1 MASNS
6 IKHYV
11 RCMCVCVWACVNIWR
26 CFCRGACVCVRSCM
40 CVRVCEVGVTEWLR
54 ATSLTYGSSIS
65 SCILFI
71 CACVLVCAC
80 KTVSERCWLNSNL
93 KPAFKGTYDGSLR
106 CSKCL
111 APASI
116 NIYRFVHRVKATQ
129 YRHQQYGIQ
138 ILEMASHCSV
148 PKKGPVVGLQD
159 YAQLGCCVSKC
170 VHVALWSFIN
180 QVNSKT
186 PNVLEFTIFALEK
199 ASSAVGLLMS
209 ACWNSVLMITVRKVS
224 LEWCALLALNY
235 EAAWEGQPTLIS
247 NYITASQ
254 LILTAADVVAAFG
267 VNVHK
272 IVIFN
277 TEEFSTWCVSEARRV
292 VNVQQTQQL
301 MWHIQLQRCYFK

>member
-11 RCMCVCVWACVNIWR
+11 RCMCVCVWACVNIWL
-26 CFCRGACVCVRSCM
+26 CFCRGACMCVRSCM
-40 CVRVCEVGVTEWLR
+40 CVCVCEVGVTEWLR
-54 ATSLTYGSSIS
+54 ATSLTYSSSIS

-80 KTVSERCWLNSNL
+80 MTVSERCWLNGKL
-93 KPAFKGTYDGSLR
+93 KPAFKGTYDGFLH

-159 YAQLGCCVSKC
+159 YAQLGRCVSKC

-186 PNVLEFTIFALEK
+186 LGVLEFTIFALEK
-199 ASSAVGLLMS
+199 ASSVVGLCM
-209 ACWNSVLMITVRKVS
+209 
-224 LEWCALLALNY
+224 LE
-235 EAAWEGQPTLIS
+235 
-247 NYITASQ
+247 
-254 LILTAADVVAAFG
+254 
-267 VNVHK
+267 
-272 IVIFN
+272 
-277 TEEFSTWCVSEARRV
+277 
-292 VNVQQTQQL
+292 
-301 MWHIQLQRCYFK
+301 